1 MSSEKES
8 QYLRS
13 LLDILIVNTFMDR
26 SYLKNN
32 AIRTL
37 LREILLKK
45 GFLLKSNCF
54 KYHLIDLIK

>member
-13 LLDILIVNTFMDR
+13 LLDILIINTFMDK

-37 LREILLKK
+37 LREVLLKK
-45 GFLLKSNCF
+45 GF
-54 KYHLIDLIK
+54 